1 MHKRVIVGNI
11 KKSDSHLFK
20 TREIMYAFIDYNR
33 GRYPIELMARTLK
46 IEPRSYYHYRLGRIA
61 LRNQRREAIEKLIH
75 KEYATAKGRYGSPR
89 LAVEISTKYNYISER
104 TIAKYM
110 TAMRLRS

>member
-46 IEPRSYYHYRLGRIA
+46 IAPRSYYHYRWGA
-61 LRNQRREAIEKLIH
+61 
-75 KEYATAKGRYGSPR
+75 
-89 LAVEISTKYNYISER
+89 
-104 TIAKYM
+104 
-110 TAMRLRS
+110 